1 MLVFGSRQRITAIF
15 TITAMNASRLSSR
28 LRLSKPREI
37 GDRPDRLRI
46 LDPALSKRRGD
57 LREPGHDA
65 DFAQDHREKSSPLP
79 QIAWSRAKV
88 SQGSDGR
95 AGTMR
100 AARCS

>member
-1 MLVFGSRQRITAIF
+1 MLVFGSRQRNYGDF
-15 TITAMNASRLSSR
+15 TITAINASRLSSR

-57 LREPGHDA
+57 LREPDHDA
-65 DFAQDHREKSSPLP
+65 DCAQDHREKSSPLP

-88 SQGSDGR
+88 SQGSGGRGGAMGAGR
-95 AGTMR
+95 A
-100 AARCS
+100 